1 MPRMQACVTAAACA
15 ILLSGCLSQ
24 MPEKGPGDI
33 RLSRDFA
40 SLSLG
45 SGYLLSNNTWNRE
58 AAHGPHEQAI
68 FTKSESGRSAFG
80 WQWRWP
86 SSDGVVAYPEVMYG
100 DSPWEAKRRSQA
112 ENLPLLVGSRGIT
125 VDYDISFEATGICN
139 MAFEFWAVSSLPA
152 APAVITHEVM
162 IWIDNKGMTPAGVW
176 TDVFTLDGITF
187 DVFVRESHGDAS
199 GRNPQKWTYVAFLA
213 RTPVL
218 KGPLDVGAFAAFL
231 QSRKLLGDNLYVT
244 DLELGNEVITGTGR
258 TEVRGY
264 KVTVR

>member
-1 MPRMQACVTAAACA
+1 MPRMRARVAAVACA
-15 ILLSGCLSQ
+15 VLLSGCLSQ
-24 MPEKGPGDI
+24 LPEKETGDVH
-33 RLSRDFA
+33 LGKDFA

-45 SGYLLSNNTWNRE
+45 GGYLLSNNTWNRD

-68 FTKSESGRSAFG
+68 FTKSESGKTAFG

-100 DSPWEAKRRSQA
+100 DSPWDPKRRGQA

-125 VDYDISFEATGICN
+125 VDYDISFEATGMCN
-139 MAFEFWAVSSLPA
+139 MAFEFWTVSSLPA
-152 APAVITHEVM
+152 APAAITHEVM
-162 IWIDNKGMTPAGVW
+162 IWIDNNGMTPAGVW
-176 TDVFTLDGITF
+176 TDVFTLDGTTF
-187 DVFVRESHGDAS
+187 DVFVRKSHGDAS
-199 GRNPQKWTYVAFLA
+199 GKNPQKWTYVAFLA

-244 DLELGNEVITGTGR
+244 GLELGNEVITGAGR